1 MAAKT
6 KTRREKPVGIEK
18 LYDHLPKTKEGRT
31 MVALVLICIG
41 LFASGAILTIILIP
55 LGIVVLA
62 YDYEWARNI
71 LRRFRDW
78 LNGVRDRSEKKGAKR
93 Y

>member
-1 MAAKT
+1 M
-6 KTRREKPVGIEK
+6 GIEK
-18 LYDHLPKTKEGRT
+18 LYDYLPKSKEGRT
-31 MVALVLICIG
+31 MIGLLLIIVG
-41 LFASGAILTIILIP
+41 LFASGAILTIVLIP

-71 LRRFRDW
+71 LRRVRDW
-78 LNGVRDRSEKKGAKR
+78 LNGARKRSDKKGSER

>member
-1 MAAKT
+1 M
-6 KTRREKPVGIEK
+6 GIEK
-18 LYDHLPKTKEGRT
+18 VYDYLPKSKEGRT
-31 MVALVLICIG
+31 VIGLLSICIG

-71 LRRFRDW
+71 LRRVRDW
-78 LNGVRDRSEKKGAKR
+78 LNGARKRSDKKGAER
-93 Y
+93 S

>member
-1 MAAKT
+1 M
-6 KTRREKPVGIEK
+6 GIEK
-18 LYDHLPKTKEGRT
+18 VYDYLPKSKEGRT
-31 MVALVLICIG
+31 MIGLLLIVVG

-71 LRRFRDW
+71 LRRVRDW
-78 LNGVRDRSEKKGAKR
+78 LNGARKRSDKKGSER